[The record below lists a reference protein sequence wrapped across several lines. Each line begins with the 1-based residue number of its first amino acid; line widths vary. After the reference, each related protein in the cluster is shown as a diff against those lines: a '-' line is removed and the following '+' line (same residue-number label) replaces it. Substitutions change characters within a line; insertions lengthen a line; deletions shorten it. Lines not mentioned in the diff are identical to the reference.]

1 MRRPALTA
9 MTATAVLLP
18 ALLLAA
24 CAGATP
30 EPSAAG
36 ATASAHATQTTPC
49 VADPE
54 AVATRQPTAQMD
66 GPMIP
71 ETASLLNRTVAAALP
86 QAAAPGAV
94 VAVRTPTGTW
104 IKAYGD
110 ADPATGAAMTDDV
123 YQRVGSVTKTFTGT
137 IIMQLAAEGRL
148 TLDDPI
154 DKYVDG
160 IPNGSKVTIRELA
173 NMTSG
178 LASYTLDEHWQKVFF
193 DDPHAVWT
201 PDQLVDIARNLDP
214 LFSPGE
220 KFDYSNTNTILLG
233 QVIEKVTGESYAD
246 ALRTRIFEPLRLDG
260 TSFPGL
266 SAAFPDPHA
275 QGFTLQANDA
285 TPDHPVNA
293 TDWNP
298 SWGWS
303 AGEIISD
310 ARDLLVYGRA
320 LGTGQGLLPASMQ
333 EQRLTSF
340 PSGREAPSYGFAL
353 GCSAGWVGH
362 TGELPGFNTTL
373 YYQTDADITVVVMVN
388 SDIASGSCTQSALL
402 SENDETIACSPPAA
416 RIFTAVASALGRPF
430 VMPPQK

>member
-1 MRRPALTA
+1 MRRTALTA
-9 MTATAVLLP
+9 TTAIAVLL
-18 ALLLAA
+18 LSGCAA
-24 CAGATP
+24 STAEPSNAGA
-30 EPSAAG
+30 AASVNG
-36 ATASAHATQTTPC
+36 TATTPC

-66 GPMIP
+66 GPMLP
-71 ETASLLNRTVAAALP
+71 ETASLLDRTVASAMP

-104 IKAYGD
+104 IKAYGV
-110 ADPATGAAMTDDV
+110 ADPTTNSPMTDDV

-137 IIMQLAAEGRL
+137 LILQLAAEGQL
-148 TLDDPI
+148 NLDDTI
-154 DKYVDG
+154 GRYIDG
-160 IPNGSKVTIRELA
+160 IPNGDKVTLRELA

-178 LASYTLDEHWQKVFF
+178 LASYTLDDRWQKVFF
-193 DDPHAVWT
+193 DDPQAVWT

-214 LFSPGE
+214 LFPPGE

-233 QVIEKVTGESYAD
+233 QVVEKVTGESYGD
-246 ALRTRIFEPLRLDG
+246 ALRTRIFEPLKLG
-260 TSFPGL
+260 STSFPGL

-275 QGFTLQANDA
+275 QGYTLQANDA

-303 AGEIISD
+303 AGEIISNG
-310 ARDLLVYGRA
+310 RDLLAYGRA
-320 LGTGQGLLPASMQ
+320 LGTGQGLLPAAMQ

-373 YYQTDADITVVVMVN
+373 YYQTDADITVVVLVN

-430 VMPPQK
+430 LMPPQK